1 MFSFGIIAVLSSSTV
16 KRVKMEWL
24 GVEFVLLCK
33 AMGEAGQALVGP
45 GEYECV
51 RRQTVGWREESSPVF
66 PCYPDFSSR
75 RLKQPPPPYSGA
87 CGCSSLWMS
96 LPVSFKLQTQ
106 MKSYQSLGRWEG
118 STALSHYHG

>member
-1 MFSFGIIAVLSSSTV
+1 MFSFGIIAVLSSPTV

-51 RRQTVGWREESSPVF
+51 RRQTVGCRE
-66 PCYPDFSSR
+66 
-75 RLKQPPPPYSGA
+75 
-87 CGCSSLWMS
+87 
-96 LPVSFKLQTQ
+96 
-106 MKSYQSLGRWEG
+106 
-118 STALSHYHG
+118 

>member
-1 MFSFGIIAVLSSSTV
+1 M
-16 KRVKMEWL
+16 
-24 GVEFVLLCK
+24 LCK

-75 RLKQPPPPYSGA
+75 RLKQPPPHIQVHVGA
-87 CGCSSLWMS
+87 VVCGCHFLS
-96 LPVSFKLQTQ
+96 VSNFKL
-106 MKSYQSLGRWEG
+106 R
-118 STALSHYHG
+118 